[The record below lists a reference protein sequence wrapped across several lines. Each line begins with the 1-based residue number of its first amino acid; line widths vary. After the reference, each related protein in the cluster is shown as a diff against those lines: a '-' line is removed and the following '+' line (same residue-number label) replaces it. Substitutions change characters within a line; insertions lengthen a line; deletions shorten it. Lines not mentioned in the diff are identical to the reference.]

1 VHSLLSSLSPV
12 HAAAVAA
19 LLAALLWG
27 GGDFAGGFATKRGS
41 PLQIIAIAQGLDVL
55 LLIAACLWRHTPV
68 PSMTALAWG
77 FGGGLL
83 NGLGLICLYT
93 ALAMA
98 EMGLAAALAGLLT
111 AALPV
116 VADAFLEGVP
126 APRQLAGFL
135 LAAVAI
141 WRIAAAPT
149 DAPREQQKRS
159 LILASL
165 AGVGFGLFLI
175 CSRQASRE
183 ALLWPLLLSRLA
195 GVLVAL
201 VLLAI
206 YRNPRDRNE
215 ELSKETAG
223 GELRA
228 VLAWQPLT
236 AAVVWLG
243 IVAGTLDVAG
253 NLLYMW
259 ATEIGRMD
267 MAAVLASLYPAST
280 IVLALVILRER
291 PTRGQA
297 VGMGL
302 ALAALLLI
310 AR

>member
-1 VHSLLSSLSPV
+1 VHSLLLSLSTA
-12 HAAAVAA
+12 HAAAIAA

-55 LLIAACLWRHTPV
+55 LLIATCWWQHTPL
-68 PSMTALAWG
+68 PSNTALLWG

-83 NGLGLICLYT
+83 NGLGLICLYS

-116 VADAFLEGVP
+116 VADVFLEGP
-126 APRQLAGFL
+126 PSPRQLAGFL

-149 DAPREQQKRS
+149 DAPPAQQRRS

-195 GVLVAL
+195 GVSVAL

-206 YRNPRDRNE
+206 YRKPRQRGMH
-215 ELSKETAG
+215 AGG

-228 VLAWQPLT
+228 VLAWQPVT

-243 IVAGTLDVAG
+243 IIAGVLDLAG

-259 ATEIGRMD
+259 ATEAGRMD
-267 MAAVLASLYPAST
+267 VAAVLASLYPAST
-280 IVLALVILRER
+280 IVLALVLLRER

-297 VGMGL
+297 IGMAL
-302 ALAALLLI
+302 AMAALLLI

>member
-1 VHSLLSSLSPV
+1 VHSLLLSISTV
-12 HAAAVAA
+12 HAGAIAA

-55 LLIAACLWRHTPV
+55 LLIATCLWLHTPL
-68 PSMTALAWG
+68 PSTTALLWG

-116 VADAFLEGVP
+116 IADVFIEGP
-126 APRQLAGFL
+126 PTPLQLLGFL

-141 WRIAAAPT
+141 WRIASAPS
-149 DAPREQQKRS
+149 DAPASVQKRS

-165 AGVGFGLFLI
+165 AGLGFGLFLI

-183 ALLWPLLLSRLA
+183 ALLWPLLVSRAA
-195 GVLVAL
+195 GVGVAL
-201 VLLAI
+201 LLLAV
-206 YRNPRDRNE
+206 YRRDSGALPEARHQQ
-215 ELSKETAG
+215 STI
-223 GELRA
+223 RA
-228 VLAWQPLT
+228 VIAWQPLT
-236 AAVVWLG
+236 PAVIWLG
-243 IVAGTLDVAG
+243 IVAGVLDLAG

-259 ATEIGRMD
+259 ATEVGRMD
-267 MAAVLASLYPAST
+267 VAAVLASLYPAST
-280 IVLALVILRER
+280 ILLALVLLRER
-291 PTRGQA
+291 PTRGQGF
-297 VGMGL
+297 GM
-302 ALAALLLI
+302 ALAMVALLLI